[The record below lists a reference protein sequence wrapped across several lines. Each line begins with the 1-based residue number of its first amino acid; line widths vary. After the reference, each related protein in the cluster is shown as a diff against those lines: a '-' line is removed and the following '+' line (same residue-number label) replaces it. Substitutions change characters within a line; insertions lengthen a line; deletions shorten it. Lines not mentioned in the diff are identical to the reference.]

1 MRDYHGNV
9 PPKKFYW
16 EDLNLLGGIINQ
28 KQHLKHFMILRLYG
42 YLEVQLL
49 NQVIVQLC
57 YSSNHILNA
66 NGITYIGFKK
76 KTQQAIV
83 LKPDTL
89 VFNFVLKAW
98 HECLDVQ

>member
-1 MRDYHGNV
+1 
-9 PPKKFYW
+9 
-16 EDLNLLGGIINQ
+16 
-28 KQHLKHFMILRLYG
+28 MILRLYG

-66 NGITYIGFKK
+66 NGITCIGLK
-76 KTQQAIV
+76 KTQQEIV

-98 HECLDVQ
+98 HECLDVQSCIKLVQSSNGTTQRDTEYGNKMGSKQKNT

>member
-1 MRDYHGNV
+1 
-9 PPKKFYW
+9 
-16 EDLNLLGGIINQ
+16 
-28 KQHLKHFMILRLYG
+28 MILRLYG

-76 KTQQAIV
+76 KKMQQAIV

-98 HECLDVQ
+98 HECLDVQSCIKLVQSSNGTTQRDTKYGNKMGSKHKNT